1 MNSLTQ
7 FWKQGVFTLF
17 GIGLLTAPA
26 QAINIT
32 TTSDPNVLVN
42 NILSSGITVLN
53 LTYNGAAPASG
64 TFTDGLSSGI
74 GIDKGIILTSGNAT
88 LAPGPNNSDSTTGN
102 NGLLG
107 DTDLNRLNPGFST
120 QNASVLTFDFT
131 SDTGDLFFNYV
142 FASEEYNEFS
152 NSSFN
157 DVFGFFLDG
166 KNIALLP
173 VTGTPVSISN
183 VNGGNPLGTNAHN
196 PVFYNNNDL
205 SDGGPF
211 FNIQYDGFTNV
222 FTAQAKGLAA
232 GRHKIK
238 LAIADAGDSNY
249 DSAVFIQAGTFSST
263 RKSVPEPASILSLLA
278 FSAFGATSVLK
289 RKQQNNTGAK
299 A

>member
-1 MNSLTQ
+1 
-7 FWKQGVFTLF
+7 FVFLF
-17 GIGLLTAPA
+17 SQKYPQTSAHIFCYLGRYILRIYLLLHSFVFSCRP
-26 QAINIT
+26 
-32 TTSDPNVLVN
+32 
-42 NILSSGITVLN
+42 
-53 LTYNGAAPASG
+53 TY
-64 TFTDGLSSGI
+64 
-74 GIDKGIILTSGNAT
+74 
-88 LAPGPNNSDSTTGN
+88 
-102 NGLLG
+102 
-107 DTDLNRLNPGFST
+107 
-120 QNASVLTFDFT
+120 
-131 SDTGDLFFNYV
+131 
-142 FASEEYNEFS
+142 
-152 NSSFN
+152 N
-157 DVFGFFLDG
+157 DVFGFFVDG

-183 VNGGNPLGTNAHN
+183 VNGGDPLGTNAQN

-238 LAIADAGDSNY
+238 LAIADAGDSRY

-289 RKQQNNTGAK
+289 GKQQNNTGAK

>member
-1 MNSLTQ
+1 MNSLTP
-7 FWKQGVFTLF
+7 FWKQGIFTLF
-17 GIGLLTAPA
+17 SLGLLTAPA
-26 QAINIT
+26 QALSIT
-32 TTSDPNVLVN
+32 TTTDPNFLVN
-42 NILSSGITVLN
+42 NILGSGITVSN
-53 LTYNGAAPASG
+53 LTYNGAALASG

-88 LAPGPNNSDSTTGN
+88 LAPGPNNLDSAGSN

-107 DTDLNRLNPGFST
+107 DTNLNSLNPGFST
-120 QNASVLTFDFT
+120 QDASVLTFDFT
-131 SDTGDLFFNYV
+131 SDTGDLFLNYV

-152 NSSFN
+152 NGRFN
-157 DVFGFFLDG
+157 DVFGLFVDG
-166 KNIALLP
+166 ENIALVP
-173 VTGTPVSISN
+173 GTTTPVSINN
-183 VNGGNPLGTNAHN
+183 VNGGNPLGTNAQN
-196 PVFYNNNDL
+196 PLFYNNNDL
-205 SDGGPF
+205 SDGKPF

-238 LAIADAGDSNY
+238 LAIADVGDSVY

-263 RKSVPEPASILSLLA
+263 PTSVPEPASILGLLA

-289 RKQQNNTGAK
+289 RRQRNKAGAK

>member
-107 DTDLNRLNPGFST
+107 DTDLNRWNPGFST
-120 QNASVLTFDFT
+120 QDASVLTFDFT

-157 DVFGFFLDG
+157 DVFGFFAAHTAVVIISASLTSIRPSSSCPIPFN
-166 KNIALLP
+166 KSSVIA
-173 VTGTPVSISN
+173 
-183 VNGGNPLGTNAHN
+183 
-196 PVFYNNNDL
+196 
-205 SDGGPF
+205 
-211 FNIQYDGFTNV
+211 
-222 FTAQAKGLAA
+222 
-232 GRHKIK
+232 
-238 LAIADAGDSNY
+238 
-249 DSAVFIQAGTFSST
+249 
-263 RKSVPEPASILSLLA
+263 
-278 FSAFGATSVLK
+278 
-289 RKQQNNTGAK
+289 
-299 A
+299 